1 MLYPVSTCITFL
13 FVRQVSPQFD
23 MRTQTPV
30 EQWKKKPRRVK
41 VSDIF
46 KNPKTQATG
55 IREKRP
61 LRVVQ
66 NLKFHGE
73 ETRTSSCGCPGR
85 VGTCLSQ
92 TGGVLTPKA
101 KTQGCN
107 SQIEKQVEF
116 PAVEE
121 TFSSDIVFSD
131 SQQGPMVDELSVF
144 RPACA
149 STPCAK
155 KVLIQTAHT
164 RPCNLYNMIP
174 DPSPNVF
181 RWCDD
186 LFTSGTEKQNTVN
199 PQSEDVDALQAS
211 MEKLSFQHSLPDDD
225 ERDEKNVTRDGS
237 LSVLACNTP
246 MHDGDYMMPYFR
258 VDS

>member
-1 MLYPVSTCITFL
+1 MHS
-13 FVRQVSPQFD
+13 
-23 MRTQTPV
+23 QTPV

-46 KNPKTQATG
+46 IPKAQTTG

-61 LRVVQ
+61 LKVVQ

-73 ETRTSSCGCPGR
+73 GTCTSSRSCPS
-85 VGTCLSQ
+85 TFHSQ
-92 TGGVLTPKA
+92 TGGVSAPKS
-101 KTQGCN
+101 KG
-107 SQIEKQVEF
+107 QVCTDKVENHVEP

-121 TFSSDIVFSD
+121 SFSSDLVFSD
-131 SQQGPMVDELSVF
+131 SQQRPMVDELSVF

-155 KVLIQTAHT
+155 KVQIQSTSTTHT
-164 RPCNLYNMIP
+164 RPCNLYHMIS

-186 LFTSGTEKQNTVN
+186 VFVSKTEKQDMAKISQSKSLTNCQ
-199 PQSEDVDALQAS
+199 PQTKDVDTLQAS
-211 MEKLSFQHSLPDDD
+211 MEKLSFEEHSLPD
-225 ERDEKNVTRDGS
+225 ERDEKNITEDGS
-237 LSVLACNTP
+237 LSVLACDTP
-246 MHDGDYMMPYFR
+246 IHGGDYVMPYSR
-258 VDS
+258 VDT